1 MSEKKTGNNKTHTT
15 GRLTQVEKMHPFKT
29 FLFFAMVGSTLIFLS
44 LVFLYAISVS
54 SSGVSQHFQLPRT
67 FTLSTIILLF
77 SSFALSSCLRAFKND
92 ELRDLQISMLST
104 FILAIAFCITQFI
117 GWKMLADAGYLV
129 ISNPGVTFLFI
140 ISGFHML
147 HIVAGLGAFGYL
159 NFQIFHAT
167 GNIAKALL
175 FLSDNS
181 NRTKLQLFTIYWH
194 FVDFVWL
201 CVFVMFLFTL

>member
-1 MSEKKTGNNKTHTT
+1 
-15 GRLTQVEKMHPFKT
+15 
-29 FLFFAMVGSTLIFLS
+29 MVGSTLIFLS
-44 LVFLYAISVS
+44 IVFLYAIRVS

-77 SSFALSSCLRAFKND
+77 SSFALSCCLRAFKSD
-92 ELRDLQISMLST
+92 ELRDLQISMLSA

-117 GWKMLADAGYLV
+117 GWKMLADAGYFV

-147 HIVAGLGAFGYL
+147 HIVAGLGAFGYF

-167 GNIAKALL
+167 GNVAKALL

>member
-1 MSEKKTGNNKTHTT
+1 
-15 GRLTQVEKMHPFKT
+15 
-29 FLFFAMVGSTLIFLS
+29 
-44 LVFLYAISVS
+44 
-54 SSGVSQHFQLPRT
+54 
-67 FTLSTIILLF
+67 
-77 SSFALSSCLRAFKND
+77 
-92 ELRDLQISMLST
+92 
-104 FILAIAFCITQFI
+104 
-117 GWKMLADAGYLV
+117 MLADAGYLV

-167 GNIAKALL
+167 SNVAKALL